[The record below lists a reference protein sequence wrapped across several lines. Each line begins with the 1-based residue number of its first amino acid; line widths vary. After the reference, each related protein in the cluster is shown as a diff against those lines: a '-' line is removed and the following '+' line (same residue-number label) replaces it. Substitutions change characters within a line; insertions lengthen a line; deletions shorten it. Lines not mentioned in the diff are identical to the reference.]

1 MQNNFLR
8 FERPPQ
14 WLQVESSQRIDNE
27 VVAAT
32 PKAFG
37 AGRGRRTDLKQTKFL
52 PVRMQAV
59 CLNIDGNAIGSLDL
73 LEQLSQPGIGRNKIG
88 L

>member
-1 MQNNFLR
+1 MADLHRKWSPINKD
-8 FERPPQ
+8 
-14 WLQVESSQRIDNE
+14 S
-27 VVAAT
+27 AAA

-37 AGRGRRTDLKQTKFL
+37 VGRGRRTDLNQAKFL

-73 LEQLSQPGIGRNKIG
+73 LEQLSQPGIGRDKIG
-88 L
+88 LQ